1 MPLEQ
6 PLADLR
12 NVRLCRLMLK
22 PKIKLKLILFKPD
35 LNLNVV
41 DVCKC
46 KLCVCCKSIIYSAS
60 VCGLELFWFV
70 WFGPAV
76 SCLYNIRYVIHRNR
90 RHLISVHETT
100 KVQLYPRISY
110 DEIHQKLFI
119 IVVQFGYT
127 YCVSL

>member
-46 KLCVCCKSIIYSAS
+46 IDMRVLHV
-60 VCGLELFWFV
+60 
-70 WFGPAV
+70 
-76 SCLYNIRYVIHRNR
+76 YNII
-90 RHLISVHETT
+90 LCE
-100 KVQLYPRISY
+100 
-110 DEIHQKLFI
+110 
-119 IVVQFGYT
+119 
-127 YCVSL
+127 CVD

>member
-22 PKIKLKLILFKPD
+22 PKIKLKLILLKPD

-46 KLCVCCKSIIYSAS
+46 IHK
-60 VCGLELFWFV
+60 
-70 WFGPAV
+70 AV
-76 SCLYNIRYVIHRNR
+76 R
-90 RHLISVHETT
+90 
-100 KVQLYPRISY
+100 VQ
-110 DEIHQKLFI
+110 Q
-119 IVVQFGYT
+119 VYT
-127 YCVSL
+127 YCTSVWIRIVLFGLDRLCLT